1 MKTIRLKNYK
11 NSPDYQKT
19 VSKCIQT
26 VDGMETAHIN
36 LGTGEI
42 TYSDE
47 TCSDE
52 GLLREALKKGGIET
66 HED

>member
-11 NSPDYQKT
+11 NSPDYQRT

-26 VDGMETAHIN
+26 VDGMESAHIN

-42 TYSDE
+42 TYSQDA
-47 TCSDE
+47 CSDE
-52 GLLREALKKGGIET
+52 GLLREALKNGGIET
-66 HED
+66 QDD